1 MKVSEITITKLQLK
15 QLFEEF
21 NSKLRTDGINAKYSW
36 FMYKNC
42 EAMAEEYGKLAA
54 SLYDERRE
62 PDFQEIFKRQQ
73 ELQATYADKDE
84 NGNLVTGQNGLP
96 VYTKC
101 AKEYAEE
108 FAKLREEHKE
118 FFEKL
123 DKKNEVNMAVF
134 NENVTVMATLLELSE
149 FPNNTKPYIIGIL
162 GY

>member
-1 MKVSEITITKLQLK
+1 MKVSEITISKIQLK

-21 NSKLRTDGINAKYSW
+21 KSKLLTDGINAKYSW
-36 FMYKNC
+36 FIYKNC
-42 EAMAEEYGKLAA
+42 ETMAEEYGKLMNA
-54 SLYDERRE
+54 LYDERRE
-62 PDFQEIFKRQQ
+62 PDFPTVFKRQQ
-73 ELQATYADKDE
+73 EMQSAYADKDE
-84 NGNLVTGQNGLP
+84 KGNLVRGQNGLP

-108 FAKLREEHKE
+108 FNKLREEYKD

-123 DKKNEVNMAVF
+123 DKKGEVNAAILS
-134 NENVTVMATLLELSE
+134 ESVTITATQLELSE

>member
-1 MKVSEITITKLQLK
+1 MKVSEITISKIQLK

-21 NSKLRTDGINAKYSW
+21 NSKLLADGINAKYSW
-36 FMYKNC
+36 FIYKNC
-42 EAMAEEYGKLAA
+42 ETMAEEYGKLMNA
-54 SLYDERRE
+54 LYDERRE
-62 PDFQEIFKRQQ
+62 PDFPAVFKRQQ
-73 ELQATYADKDE
+73 EMQAAYADKDE
-84 NGNLVTGQNGLP
+84 KGNLVLGKNGLP

-108 FAKLREEHKE
+108 FNKLREEYKD

-123 DKKNEVNMAVF
+123 DKKGEVNAAILS
-134 NENVTVMATLLELSE
+134 ESVTITATQLELSE